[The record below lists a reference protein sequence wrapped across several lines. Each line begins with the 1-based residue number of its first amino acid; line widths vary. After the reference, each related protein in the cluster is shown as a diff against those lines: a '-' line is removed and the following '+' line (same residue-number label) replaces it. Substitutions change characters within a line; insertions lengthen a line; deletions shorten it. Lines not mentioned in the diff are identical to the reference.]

1 MGLFTDGFKLLKKA
15 SEPLYKTPKSIQETI
30 EIMAVAENGIFEVS
44 RNKYSKCY
52 RFQDINYTTATED
65 EQIGIFERYC
75 KFLNSLDCNYK
86 ITINNKNKN
95 MEDLRDKVLIT
106 EKNDGFNNYRRIYND
121 IIEEKII
128 EGRQGI
134 EQERYLT
141 ITIERKNFEEAKAQF
156 ATLEATIH
164 KAFIE
169 LGAEIVP
176 LNGNERLKVL
186 YDYYHLGDEG
196 SFDFDIK
203 KAKKVGADF
212 KNDLCNG
219 MVKYFPDH
227 FEDESK
233 YCKALFIKKYP
244 SSLSDRFINEITSLP
259 VHSIT
264 SIDVVPV
271 PKDLTTKVLQKKYLG
286 IESDIIKQQ
295 RVRNKNNDFS
305 TEISYAKRTEKKEI
319 EAIMDDVREND
330 QCLFFVGVT
339 IILMA
344 ESKKELESVCETV
357 ETIGK
362 RNSCTIDTHY
372 LKQREALNTA
382 LPIGVRQVET
392 MRTLLTQSL
401 AVLMPFNVQ
410 ELNDSTGNYYG
421 INQISKNVNIGN
433 RKKLINGNGFVFGV
447 PGSGKSFFCK
457 MEIES
462 MKEQH
467 EQAVKSFEEYLEKIR
482 PTMITKEGTACMD
495 AIDKA
500 WAEYKEVDAK
510 VIEVGATTDT
520 AKSLQ
525 AQRMMTDEAAPKYQ
539 ALDDALQ
546 KLMALNI
553 SLGNAKR
560 AQLRTVMIAALT
572 IIIIVI
578 AVSTIYSNSLSVAI
592 SKSIE
597 KPLNELKDRFITFAE
612 GDIDSPLPTVESEDE
627 IKELVSGVSAMS
639 DRIRV
644 IIKDSGRMLNEM
656 SEGNFAIDTE
666 CEEVYTGAFTD
677 LLTGIRKMNEEI
689 DTTVRG
695 VDDASGQVLTGSTNL
710 AEAAQSLAE
719 GATDQAASVEEMQA
733 TINELT
739 SGIKTTA
746 EELGTAYDEAYKYA
760 EIAEGSRGD
769 MEVLVQ
775 AMSRI
780 NETSEKIGAIITQI
794 EDIASQTN
802 LLSLNASIEAARA
815 GEAGKGFA
823 VVADQ
828 IRNLAEQSAKSAVD
842 SKALIEAAIHEVGDG
857 NMYAE
862 KASTSLREVVD
873 GIQAIAD
880 SAKKIKE
887 ISIEQADSME
897 QVEATAERIAEVV
910 QNNSAAAQETSA
922 TSEELTAQATTL
934 SGMVSV
940 FKLRQ

>member
-1 MGLFTDGFKLLKKA
+1 MFKKLNKMKIGARLKKSFRQIILIFGILSA
-15 SEPLYKTPKSIQETI
+15 LVVVIMLY
-30 EIMAVAENGIFEVS
+30 
-44 RNKYSKCY
+44 
-52 RFQDINYTTATED
+52 
-65 EQIGIFERYC
+65 
-75 KFLNSLDCNYK
+75 
-86 ITINNKNKN
+86 TINNYGTIL
-95 MEDLRDKVLIT
+95 D
-106 EKNDGFNNYRRIYND
+106 NYAYPQGD
-121 IIEEKII
+121 IAMAMNESAEV
-128 EGRQGI
+128 RAASRGI
-134 EQERYLT
+134 V
-141 ITIERKNFEEAKAQF
+141 
-156 ATLEATIH
+156 
-164 KAFIE
+164 
-169 LGAEIVP
+169 G
-176 LNGNERLKVL
+176 
-186 YDYYHLGDEG
+186 YDSD
-196 SFDFDIK
+196 
-203 KAKKVGADF
+203 
-212 KNDLCNG
+212 
-219 MVKYFPDH
+219 
-227 FEDESK
+227 
-233 YCKALFIKKYP
+233 
-244 SSLSDRFINEITSLP
+244 SL
-259 VHSIT
+259 
-264 SIDVVPV
+264 
-271 PKDLTTKVLQKKYLG
+271 
-286 IESDIIKQQ
+286 
-295 RVRNKNNDFS
+295 
-305 TEISYAKRTEKKEI
+305 
-319 EAIMDDVREND
+319 
-330 QCLFFVGVT
+330 
-339 IILMA
+339 
-344 ESKKELESVCETV
+344 
-357 ETIGK
+357 
-362 RNSCTIDTHY
+362 
-372 LKQREALNTA
+372 
-382 LPIGVRQVET
+382 
-392 MRTLLTQSL
+392 
-401 AVLMPFNVQ
+401 
-410 ELNDSTGNYYG
+410 
-421 INQISKNVNIGN
+421 
-433 RKKLINGNGFVFGV
+433 
-447 PGSGKSFFCK
+447 
-457 MEIES
+457 IES

-666 CEEVYTGAFTD
+666 CEEVYTGAFTG

-802 LLSLNASIEAARA
+802 LLSLNA
-815 GEAGKGFA
+815 
-823 VVADQ
+823 
-828 IRNLAEQSAKSAVD
+828 
-842 SKALIEAAIHEVGDG
+842 
-857 NMYAE
+857 
-862 KASTSLREVVD
+862 
-873 GIQAIAD
+873 
-880 SAKKIKE
+880 
-887 ISIEQADSME
+887 
-897 QVEATAERIAEVV
+897 
-910 QNNSAAAQETSA
+910 
-922 TSEELTAQATTL
+922 
-934 SGMVSV
+934 
-940 FKLRQ
+940 

>member
-1 MGLFTDGFKLLKKA
+1 MFKKLNKMKIGARLKKSFRQIILIFGILSA
-15 SEPLYKTPKSIQETI
+15 LVVVIMLY
-30 EIMAVAENGIFEVS
+30 
-44 RNKYSKCY
+44 
-52 RFQDINYTTATED
+52 
-65 EQIGIFERYC
+65 
-75 KFLNSLDCNYK
+75 
-86 ITINNKNKN
+86 TINNYGTIL
-95 MEDLRDKVLIT
+95 D
-106 EKNDGFNNYRRIYND
+106 NYAYPQGD
-121 IIEEKII
+121 IAMAMNESAEV
-128 EGRQGI
+128 RAASRGI
-134 EQERYLT
+134 V
-141 ITIERKNFEEAKAQF
+141 
-156 ATLEATIH
+156 
-164 KAFIE
+164 
-169 LGAEIVP
+169 G
-176 LNGNERLKVL
+176 
-186 YDYYHLGDEG
+186 YDSD
-196 SFDFDIK
+196 
-203 KAKKVGADF
+203 
-212 KNDLCNG
+212 
-219 MVKYFPDH
+219 
-227 FEDESK
+227 
-233 YCKALFIKKYP
+233 
-244 SSLSDRFINEITSLP
+244 SL
-259 VHSIT
+259 
-264 SIDVVPV
+264 
-271 PKDLTTKVLQKKYLG
+271 
-286 IESDIIKQQ
+286 
-295 RVRNKNNDFS
+295 
-305 TEISYAKRTEKKEI
+305 
-319 EAIMDDVREND
+319 
-330 QCLFFVGVT
+330 
-339 IILMA
+339 
-344 ESKKELESVCETV
+344 
-357 ETIGK
+357 
-362 RNSCTIDTHY
+362 
-372 LKQREALNTA
+372 
-382 LPIGVRQVET
+382 
-392 MRTLLTQSL
+392 
-401 AVLMPFNVQ
+401 
-410 ELNDSTGNYYG
+410 
-421 INQISKNVNIGN
+421 
-433 RKKLINGNGFVFGV
+433 
-447 PGSGKSFFCK
+447 
-457 MEIES
+457 IES

-719 GATDQAASVEEMQA
+719 GATDQAASGEEMQA

-739 SGIKTTA
+739 SGIKTTTA

>member
-1 MGLFTDGFKLLKKA
+1 MFKKLNKMKIGARLKKSFRQIILIFGILSA
-15 SEPLYKTPKSIQETI
+15 LVVVIMLY
-30 EIMAVAENGIFEVS
+30 
-44 RNKYSKCY
+44 
-52 RFQDINYTTATED
+52 
-65 EQIGIFERYC
+65 
-75 KFLNSLDCNYK
+75 
-86 ITINNKNKN
+86 TINNYGTIL
-95 MEDLRDKVLIT
+95 D
-106 EKNDGFNNYRRIYND
+106 NYAYPQGD
-121 IIEEKII
+121 IAMAMNESAEV
-128 EGRQGI
+128 RAASRGI
-134 EQERYLT
+134 V
-141 ITIERKNFEEAKAQF
+141 
-156 ATLEATIH
+156 
-164 KAFIE
+164 
-169 LGAEIVP
+169 G
-176 LNGNERLKVL
+176 
-186 YDYYHLGDEG
+186 YDSD
-196 SFDFDIK
+196 
-203 KAKKVGADF
+203 
-212 KNDLCNG
+212 
-219 MVKYFPDH
+219 
-227 FEDESK
+227 
-233 YCKALFIKKYP
+233 
-244 SSLSDRFINEITSLP
+244 SL
-259 VHSIT
+259 
-264 SIDVVPV
+264 
-271 PKDLTTKVLQKKYLG
+271 
-286 IESDIIKQQ
+286 
-295 RVRNKNNDFS
+295 
-305 TEISYAKRTEKKEI
+305 
-319 EAIMDDVREND
+319 
-330 QCLFFVGVT
+330 
-339 IILMA
+339 
-344 ESKKELESVCETV
+344 
-357 ETIGK
+357 
-362 RNSCTIDTHY
+362 
-372 LKQREALNTA
+372 
-382 LPIGVRQVET
+382 
-392 MRTLLTQSL
+392 
-401 AVLMPFNVQ
+401 
-410 ELNDSTGNYYG
+410 
-421 INQISKNVNIGN
+421 
-433 RKKLINGNGFVFGV
+433 
-447 PGSGKSFFCK
+447 
-457 MEIES
+457 IES

-525 AQRMMTDEAAPKYQ
+525 AQQMMTDEAAPKYQ

-815 GEAGKGFA
+815 GEQGKGFA
-823 VVADQ
+823 VVADEVKK
-828 IRNLAEQSAKSAVD
+828 LADEI
-842 SKALIEAAIHEVGDG
+842 KALIITVNDSVKAIESNTGKLSSSIEESQNVLGRSLGNVEHTYAIFDRITEAAEGAESVEGQIREKVNISEQKLEEVKHSFELEEQQFHDVL
-857 NMYAE
+857 E
-862 KASTSLREVVD
+862 H
-873 GIQAIAD
+873 
-880 SAKKIKE
+880 
-887 ISIEQADSME
+887 IEQANKLGTMKSSLFENMDNLLC
-897 QVEATAERIAEVV
+897 QVEPMAEDLKK
-910 QNNSAAAQETSA
+910 T
-922 TSEELTAQATTL
+922 
-934 SGMVSV
+934 
-940 FKLRQ
+940 F

>member
-1 MGLFTDGFKLLKKA
+1 MFKKLNKMKIGARLKKSFRQIILIFGILSA
-15 SEPLYKTPKSIQETI
+15 LVVVIMLY
-30 EIMAVAENGIFEVS
+30 
-44 RNKYSKCY
+44 
-52 RFQDINYTTATED
+52 
-65 EQIGIFERYC
+65 
-75 KFLNSLDCNYK
+75 
-86 ITINNKNKN
+86 TINNYGTIL
-95 MEDLRDKVLIT
+95 D
-106 EKNDGFNNYRRIYND
+106 NYAYPQGD
-121 IIEEKII
+121 IAMAMNESAEV
-128 EGRQGI
+128 RAASRGI
-134 EQERYLT
+134 V
-141 ITIERKNFEEAKAQF
+141 
-156 ATLEATIH
+156 
-164 KAFIE
+164 
-169 LGAEIVP
+169 G
-176 LNGNERLKVL
+176 
-186 YDYYHLGDEG
+186 YDSD
-196 SFDFDIK
+196 
-203 KAKKVGADF
+203 
-212 KNDLCNG
+212 
-219 MVKYFPDH
+219 
-227 FEDESK
+227 
-233 YCKALFIKKYP
+233 
-244 SSLSDRFINEITSLP
+244 SL
-259 VHSIT
+259 
-264 SIDVVPV
+264 
-271 PKDLTTKVLQKKYLG
+271 
-286 IESDIIKQQ
+286 
-295 RVRNKNNDFS
+295 
-305 TEISYAKRTEKKEI
+305 
-319 EAIMDDVREND
+319 
-330 QCLFFVGVT
+330 
-339 IILMA
+339 
-344 ESKKELESVCETV
+344 
-357 ETIGK
+357 
-362 RNSCTIDTHY
+362 
-372 LKQREALNTA
+372 
-382 LPIGVRQVET
+382 
-392 MRTLLTQSL
+392 
-401 AVLMPFNVQ
+401 
-410 ELNDSTGNYYG
+410 
-421 INQISKNVNIGN
+421 
-433 RKKLINGNGFVFGV
+433 
-447 PGSGKSFFCK
+447 
-457 MEIES
+457 IES

-539 ALDDALQ
+539 ALDALQ

-627 IKELVSGVSAMS
+627 IKELVSAMS

>member
-1 MGLFTDGFKLLKKA
+1 MNNKLEVIGIDHGWSMMKTVTQVFVTGVKEITTTPALFGDVLEYDGKYYKIGTVRQEVKDTKVEDDSFYLLTLAAVAKELKKRGLSDA
-15 SEPLYKTPKSIQETI
+15 KVFLAVGLPLT
-30 EIMAVAENGIFEVS
+30 
-44 RNKYSKCY
+44 
-52 RFQDINYTTATED
+52 RF
-65 EQIGIFERYC
+65 
-75 KFLNSLDCNYK
+75 
-86 ITINNKNKN
+86 
-95 MEDLRDKVLIT
+95 
-106 EKNDGFNNYRRIYND
+106 
-121 IIEEKII
+121 
-128 EGRQGI
+128 
-134 EQERYLT
+134 
-141 ITIERKNFEEAKAQF
+141 
-156 ATLEATIH
+156 
-164 KAFIE
+164 
-169 LGAEIVP
+169 GAE
-176 LNGNERLKVL
+176 
-186 YDYYHLGDEG
+186 
-196 SFDFDIK
+196 
-203 KAKKVGADF
+203 
-212 KNDLCNG
+212 
-219 MVKYFPDH
+219 
-227 FEDESK
+227 
-233 YCKALFIKKYP
+233 
-244 SSLSDRFINEITSLP
+244 
-259 VHSIT
+259 
-264 SIDVVPV
+264 
-271 PKDLTTKVLQKKYLG
+271 
-286 IESDIIKQQ
+286 
-295 RVRNKNNDFS
+295 RN
-305 TEISYAKRTEKKEI
+305 
-319 EAIMDDVREND
+319 
-330 QCLFFVGVT
+330 
-339 IILMA
+339 
-344 ESKKELESVCETV
+344 
-357 ETIGK
+357 
-362 RNSCTIDTHY
+362 
-372 LKQREALNTA
+372 
-382 LPIGVRQVET
+382 
-392 MRTLLTQSL
+392 
-401 AVLMPFNVQ
+401 
-410 ELNDSTGNYYG
+410 
-421 INQISKNVNIGN
+421 
-433 RKKLINGNGFVFGV
+433 
-447 PGSGKSFFCK
+447 
-457 MEIES
+457 
-462 MKEQH
+462 
-467 EQAVKSFEEYLEKIR
+467 
-482 PTMITKEGTACMD
+482 
-495 AIDKA
+495 
-500 WAEYKEVDAK
+500 AK

-525 AQRMMTDEAAPKYQ
+525 AQQMMTDEAAPKYQ

-922 TSEELTAQATTL
+922 TSEELTAHRLTPFVWYQCP
-934 SGMVSV
+934 
-940 FKLRQ
+940 LRAWKISR

>member
-1 MGLFTDGFKLLKKA
+1 MFKKLNKMKIGARLKKSFRQIILIFGILSA
-15 SEPLYKTPKSIQETI
+15 LVVVIMLY
-30 EIMAVAENGIFEVS
+30 
-44 RNKYSKCY
+44 
-52 RFQDINYTTATED
+52 
-65 EQIGIFERYC
+65 
-75 KFLNSLDCNYK
+75 
-86 ITINNKNKN
+86 TINNYGTIL
-95 MEDLRDKVLIT
+95 D
-106 EKNDGFNNYRRIYND
+106 NYAYPQGD
-121 IIEEKII
+121 IAMAMNESAEV
-128 EGRQGI
+128 RAASRGI
-134 EQERYLT
+134 V
-141 ITIERKNFEEAKAQF
+141 
-156 ATLEATIH
+156 
-164 KAFIE
+164 
-169 LGAEIVP
+169 G
-176 LNGNERLKVL
+176 
-186 YDYYHLGDEG
+186 YDSD
-196 SFDFDIK
+196 
-203 KAKKVGADF
+203 
-212 KNDLCNG
+212 
-219 MVKYFPDH
+219 
-227 FEDESK
+227 
-233 YCKALFIKKYP
+233 
-244 SSLSDRFINEITSLP
+244 SL
-259 VHSIT
+259 
-264 SIDVVPV
+264 
-271 PKDLTTKVLQKKYLG
+271 
-286 IESDIIKQQ
+286 
-295 RVRNKNNDFS
+295 
-305 TEISYAKRTEKKEI
+305 
-319 EAIMDDVREND
+319 
-330 QCLFFVGVT
+330 
-339 IILMA
+339 
-344 ESKKELESVCETV
+344 
-357 ETIGK
+357 
-362 RNSCTIDTHY
+362 
-372 LKQREALNTA
+372 
-382 LPIGVRQVET
+382 
-392 MRTLLTQSL
+392 
-401 AVLMPFNVQ
+401 
-410 ELNDSTGNYYG
+410 
-421 INQISKNVNIGN
+421 
-433 RKKLINGNGFVFGV
+433 
-447 PGSGKSFFCK
+447 
-457 MEIES
+457 IES

-525 AQRMMTDEAAPKYQ
+525 AQQMMTDEAAPKYQ

-695 VDDASGQVLTGSTNL
+695 VDDASGSTNL

-897 QVEATAERIAEVV
+897 QVEVTAERIAEVV